1 MFRLATVFKYEH
13 RPSSAITNTQK
24 VIQRFPKNLLI
35 LFILNGKNVKY
46 VGVFVF
52 SL

>member
-1 MFRLATVFKYEH
+1 MFRLATVFKYEY

-24 VIQRFPKNLLI
+24 VIQRSPKNLAI
-35 LFILNGKNVKY
+35 LFILKGENVKY